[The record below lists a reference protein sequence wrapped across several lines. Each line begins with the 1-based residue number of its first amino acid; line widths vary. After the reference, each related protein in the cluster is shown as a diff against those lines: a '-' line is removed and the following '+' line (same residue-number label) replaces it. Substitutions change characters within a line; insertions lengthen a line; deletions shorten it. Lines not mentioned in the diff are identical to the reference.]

1 MVASKVIILAFCVTQ
16 LEKTENND
24 HRSERNVLGFCYI
37 RKVSDVSEP
46 DKIFCHCTNC
56 SY

>member
-16 LEKTENND
+16 LEKTENDD

-37 RKVSDVSEP
+37 TNVSDVSEA
-46 DKIFCHCTNC
+46 DKIFCLCSNC